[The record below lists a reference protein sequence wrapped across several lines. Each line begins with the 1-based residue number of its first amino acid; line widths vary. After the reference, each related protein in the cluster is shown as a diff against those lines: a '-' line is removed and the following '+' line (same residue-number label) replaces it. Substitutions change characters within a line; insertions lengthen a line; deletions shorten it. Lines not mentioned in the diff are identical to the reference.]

1 MNRAIIPS
9 LIKEEQLHAY
19 PNDDMGPWNENL
31 PNHLPISRDGT
42 FWMREFTKVL
52 PI

>member
-19 PNDDMGPWNENL
+19 PNDMSPWNQKK
-31 PNHLPISRDGT
+31 
-42 FWMREFTKVL
+42 RELAKPFADLTGR
-52 PI
+52 